1 MPPRDVP
8 AELVPFN
15 RPSLAGDEFANM
27 SAALEG
33 MHISGDGAFSRACHA
48 ELERLLGCP
57 RALLTTSCTH
67 ALEMAALLLDVG
79 PDDEVI
85 VPSFTFV
92 STANAFALRG
102 AKIVFADVRP
112 DTLNIDEAALPGLIT
127 DRTRAVAVVHYA
139 GIGCE
144 MDPIAAACDGRGVP
158 IVEDNAHGLFGSY
171 RGRAL
176 GTFGRLATLS
186 FHETKNITCG
196 EGGALLVN
204 DPSLVA
210 RAEIIR
216 EKGTDRAR
224 FFRGEVDK
232 YTWADLGSSYL
243 PSDLLAAFLLAQ
255 LRGADTIQSL
265 RRGVW
270 TRYHDGLADWAQNTG
285 ARRPVVPDHCGPA
298 YHLYN
303 LLLPSNRARD
313 GLIGHLRDRGIH
325 AVFHYV
331 PLHRSPMGLRVAARP
346 GECPVSD
353 DVSGRLVRLPF
364 FNRLS
369 ADDQDRV
376 IDAVRAF
383 AP

>member
-1 MPPRDVP
+1 MTPHDGPP
-8 AELVPFN
+8 ELVPFN

-48 ELERLLGCP
+48 ELERVIGCP

-79 PDDEVI
+79 LGDEVV

-102 AKIVFADVRP
+102 AKVVFADVRP
-112 DTLNIDEAALPGLIT
+112 DTLNIDESALDGLISG
-127 DRTRAVAVVHYA
+127 RTRAVTVVHYA
-139 GIGCE
+139 GVACE
-144 MDPIAAACDGRGVP
+144 MDAVSAACDRRGAA
-158 IVEDNAHGLFGSY
+158 IVEDNAHGLFGTY
-171 RGRAL
+171 RGRPL
-176 GTFGRLATLS
+176 GSFGRLATLS
-186 FHETKNITCG
+186 FHETKNVTCG

-204 DPSLVA
+204 DPALVA
-210 RAEIIR
+210 RAEIVR

-255 LRGADTIQSL
+255 LQRADRIQSL

-270 TRYHDGLADWAQNTG
+270 TRYDDGLANWAQDTG
-285 ARRPVVPDHCGPA
+285 ARRPVVPAHCGPA
-298 YHLYN
+298 YHLYH
-303 LLLPSNRARD
+303 LLLPTPVARE
-313 GLIGHLRDRGIH
+313 GLIEHLRERGIH

-353 DVSGRLVRLPF
+353 DVSRRLVRLPF
-364 FNRLS
+364 YNRLS
-369 ADDQDRV
+369 PDDQDRV

-383 AP
+383 TP